1 MATSGA
7 GPGPGNRQP
16 FRKTFAQMVGGNLPS
31 SWNKNILE
39 VVLEKDE
46 RGPFHVSDSECSH
59 LLKKLGIVATP
70 GADVE
75 SIQIC
80 PTGRGVILIT
90 FRQAINIDQFSRYDV
105 LEVTQSGIRAV
116 NVKPAGRRDVVVS
129 IKGLHPNTRDDGVIA
144 YLNKYGKVV
153 TTKVVYGTFGEGPL
167 KGLKNGDRAYKVEVN
182 GETNIGTY
190 HSIDGQRVTIRYP
203 GQLSTCA
210 RCHETAVACPG
221 GAIARRCE
229 AAQGPKVEFSD
240 YIIKLWDKIGYVP
253 GEIEIAAVYDEHVEY
268 DAGSG
273 AGVQQVGDKFTPP
286 KKVAEPEKYSG
297 VNIKQFPKETD
308 NGDIMEYLVSSGLPE
323 GLKDNVVIRHNGSVS
338 IKNLENSV
346 ALNLITNIHNKI
358 QFGKKLF
365 CNGFIALTPE
375 KEGLSSSPVLPDMG
389 KVTAPG
395 PTPGASPVQHDVATP
410 APTAPPGSGASPVE
424 HDVVTPAP
432 TAPPSSL
439 ATTAAPVETSPGFSL
454 GFSSPALTGF
464 DLSIPVADEVLI
476 RRHSLSLPPNPPV
489 CSIAAEIINTRKT
502 LLADIKDMQEQLSE
516 FGSCVSEPEESSG
529 NSEASAIGT
538 PKKGKKMK
546 KVKRKAGRT
555 PLKSDEKP
563 KKANLDC
570 FEASGGNS
578 NNL

>member
-7 GPGPGNRQP
+7 GPGNRQP
-16 FRKTFAQMVGGNLPS
+16 LRRTFAQMVGGNLPS

-39 VVLEKDE
+39 IVLEKDE
-46 RGPFHVSDSECSH
+46 RGPFHVSDSDCSH

-90 FRQAINIDQFSRYDV
+90 FRQAIKIDQFSRYDV

-144 YLNKYGKVV
+144 YLSKYGKVV

-167 KGLKNGDRAYKVEVN
+167 KGLRNGDRAYKVEVN

-190 HSIDGQRVTIRYP
+190 HAIDGQRVTIRYP
-203 GQLSTCA
+203 GQLPTCA

-240 YIIKLWDKIGYVP
+240 YITKLWNRIGYIP
-253 GEIEIAAVYDEHVEY
+253 AEIEMAAVYDEHVEY
-268 DAGSG
+268 DAGSV
-273 AGVQQVGDKFTPP
+273 AQVQQVGAKFTPP

-308 NGDIMEYLVSSGLPE
+308 HGDILEYLVSSGLPE
-323 GLKDNVVIRHNGSVS
+323 GFKDNAVIRNNGSVS

-346 ALNLITNIHNKI
+346 ALNLITNIHNKV

-375 KEGLSSSPVLPDMG
+375 KEGSASSPVVPDTG
-389 KVTAPG
+389 KATVPS
-395 PTPGASPVQHDVATP
+395 PTPPPSTTSVSRTSPGEPVVATQ
-410 APTAPPGSGASPVE
+410 
-424 HDVVTPAP
+424 AP
-432 TAPPSSL
+432 TAPPSL
-439 ATTAAPVETSPGFSL
+439 LTTTAAPEETSQGFSL
-454 GFSSPALTGF
+454 GFSSPALTGLDF
-464 DLSIPVADEVLI
+464 PTGLVDKDLV
-476 RRHSLSLPPNPPV
+476 RRHSLSLPLNPPAH
-489 CSIAAEIINTRKT
+489 SIAAEILNTRKT
-502 LLADIKDMQEQLSE
+502 LLADIKDLQEQLSE
-516 FGSCVSEPEESSG
+516 FGSCVSEPEESSA
-529 NSEASAIGT
+529 NSEASTADT
-538 PKKGKKMK
+538 SKKYKRVK
-546 KVKRKAGRT
+546 KVKRKAGLT

-563 KKANLDC
+563 KKPNIDW
-570 FEASGGNS
+570 FDDPGGN
-578 NNL
+578 